1 MAQFILYSSSTSRY
15 YMSVPEYFEE
25 KKLEITKLF
34 CFLSCRMRGTHAAVG
49 VATRTAPIHVHGYKS
64 LIGNLMIT
72 SR

>member
-1 MAQFILYSSSTSRY
+1 
-15 YMSVPEYFEE
+15 MSVPEYFE

-64 LIGNLMIT
+64 LIGNLMIRVGKSGGWDIMST
-72 SR
+72 CMSEYS